1 MPGVGAVFI
10 TQQDRQAGL
19 LKRVAF
25 EQRPAGGDGPRQG
38 EPWTKASGQEPILG
52 VCSR

>member
-25 EQRPAGGDGPRQG
+25 EQRPAGGDGPREG
-38 EPWTKASGQEPILG
+38 EPLTKAQDRSP
-52 VCSR
+52 S